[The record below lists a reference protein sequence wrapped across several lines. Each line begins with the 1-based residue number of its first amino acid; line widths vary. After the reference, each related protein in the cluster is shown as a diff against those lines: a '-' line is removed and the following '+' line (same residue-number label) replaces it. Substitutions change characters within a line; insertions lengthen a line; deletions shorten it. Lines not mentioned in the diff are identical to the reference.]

1 VHSVAP
7 TIVARVSSSTD
18 FSLWVSIGAWQKF
31 VLERNVSFLWPV
43 DLASRDHSRLV
54 DKNPQTE
61 VCATKWLRA
70 PVRSV
75 LIFMKPLI
83 TAADLE
89 RVPQNGELAITEDT
103 LVTPLARDEAERRG
117 ITFRVASA
125 QRPEPSSSAASGESA
140 PEKSARIVAIGAD
153 HGGFE
158 LKQQLKGHL
167 RDWGYQVLDLGT
179 DSAEAVDY
187 PDFAEA
193 VGNAVAR
200 GDAWLGIVLD
210 GAGIGSSIA
219 ANKVP
224 GVRAALCYDRA
235 TARNSREHNDAN
247 VLTLGAKLI
256 APEAAR
262 EIVALW
268 LSTPFAGGR
277 HQRRVDKIRSI
288 EERSAK
294 K

>member
-1 VHSVAP
+1 
-7 TIVARVSSSTD
+7 
-18 FSLWVSIGAWQKF
+18 
-31 VLERNVSFLWPV
+31 
-43 DLASRDHSRLV
+43 
-54 DKNPQTE
+54 
-61 VCATKWLRA
+61 
-70 PVRSV
+70 
-75 LIFMKPLI
+75 MKPVV

-89 RVPQNGELAITEDT
+89 SVAQNGEVAVTQET
-103 LVTPLARDEAERRG
+103 LITPLARDEAGRRG
-117 ITFRVASA
+117 ITFRIVASREREA
-125 QRPEPSSSAASGESA
+125 SAGGA
-140 PEKSARIVAIGAD
+140 PALALPDPSARIVAIGAD

-158 LKQQLKGHL
+158 LKEQLKGYL
-167 RDWGYQVLDLGT
+167 RDWGYGFLDLGT
-179 DSAEAVDY
+179 DSVAAVDY

-193 VGNAVAR
+193 VALAVAR
-200 GDAWLGIVLD
+200 GDAWLGVVLD
-210 GAGIGSSIA
+210 SAGIGSSIA

-256 APEAAR
+256 SQEAAR
-262 EIVALW
+262 EILAVW

>member
-1 VHSVAP
+1 M
-7 TIVARVSSSTD
+7 R
-18 FSLWVSIGAWQKF
+18 
-31 VLERNVSFLWPV
+31 
-43 DLASRDHSRLV
+43 
-54 DKNPQTE
+54 
-61 VCATKWLRA
+61 
-70 PVRSV
+70 
-75 LIFMKPLI
+75 PLI

-89 RVPQNGELAITEDT
+89 RVPENGEIAVTDDAIIT
-103 LVTPLARDEAERRG
+103 LLAREEAERRG
-117 ITFRVASA
+117 ITFRIVPA
-125 QRPEPSSSAASGESA
+125 RERDAASGVARADAS
-140 PEKSARIVAIGAD
+140 PGKSASVVAIGAD

-158 LKQQLKGHL
+158 LKEQLKAHL

-179 DSAEAVDY
+179 DSAQAVDY

-193 VGNAVAR
+193 VGKAVTS
-200 GDAWLGIVLD
+200 GEAWLGIVLD
-210 GAGIGSSIA
+210 SAGIGSSIA

-247 VLTLGAKLI
+247 VLTLGAKLV

-262 EIVALW
+262 EIVAVW

>member
-1 VHSVAP
+1 
-7 TIVARVSSSTD
+7 
-18 FSLWVSIGAWQKF
+18 
-31 VLERNVSFLWPV
+31 
-43 DLASRDHSRLV
+43 
-54 DKNPQTE
+54 
-61 VCATKWLRA
+61 
-70 PVRSV
+70 
-75 LIFMKPLI
+75 MKALI

-89 RVPQNGELAITEDT
+89 RVPQNGELAITDDT
-103 LVTPLARDEAERRG
+103 LITPLAREEAERRG
-117 ITFRVASA
+117 ITFRIASA
-125 QRPEPSSSAASGESA
+125 RNKETSPTAGSVESSA
-140 PEKSARIVAIGAD
+140 EKSTRVVAIGAD
-153 HGGFE
+153 HGGYE
-158 LKQQLKGHL
+158 LKQQLKSHL

-179 DSAEAVDY
+179 NSADAVDY

-193 VGNAVAR
+193 VGNAIAR
-200 GDAWLGIVLD
+200 GEAWLGIVLD
-210 GAGIGSSIA
+210 SAGIGSSIA

-247 VLTLGAKLI
+247 VLSLGAKLI

-288 EERSAK
+288 EERAAK
-294 K
+294 R

>member
-1 VHSVAP
+1 
-7 TIVARVSSSTD
+7 
-18 FSLWVSIGAWQKF
+18 
-31 VLERNVSFLWPV
+31 
-43 DLASRDHSRLV
+43 
-54 DKNPQTE
+54 
-61 VCATKWLRA
+61 
-70 PVRSV
+70 
-75 LIFMKPLI
+75 MKPLI

-103 LVTPLARDEAERRG
+103 LITPLAREEAERRG
-117 ITFRVASA
+117 ITFRIASAREQQAASSVAS
-125 QRPEPSSSAASGESA
+125 SESA
-140 PEKSARIVAIGAD
+140 PEKSARVVAIGAD

-158 LKQQLKGHL
+158 LKKQLKDYL
-167 RDWGYQVLDLGT
+167 RDWGYRVLDLGT
-179 DSAEAVDY
+179 DSTEPVDY

-200 GDAWLGIVLD
+200 GEAWLGIVID
-210 GAGIGSSIA
+210 SAGIGSSIA

-224 GVRAALCYDRA
+224 GARAALCYDRA
-235 TARNSREHNDAN
+235 TARNSREHIDAN

-277 HQRRVDKIRSI
+277 HQRRVDKIQSI
-288 EERSAK
+288 EGRYAK
-294 K
+294 HLGQQSKPRV

>member
-1 VHSVAP
+1 
-7 TIVARVSSSTD
+7 
-18 FSLWVSIGAWQKF
+18 
-31 VLERNVSFLWPV
+31 
-43 DLASRDHSRLV
+43 
-54 DKNPQTE
+54 
-61 VCATKWLRA
+61 
-70 PVRSV
+70 
-75 LIFMKPLI
+75 MKPLV

-89 RVPQNGELAITEDT
+89 RVPQNAELAVTEDT
-103 LVTPLARDEAERRG
+103 LITPLAREEAERRG
-117 ITFRVASA
+117 IAFRVASA
-125 QRPEPSSSAASGESA
+125 REHESSSSAASGDSA
-140 PEKSARIVAIGAD
+140 SEKSALVVAIGAD

-179 DSAEAVDY
+179 GSAEAVDY

-200 GDAWLGIVLD
+200 GEAWLGIVLD